1 MVFNVGNKKN
11 FSLNLNEL
19 EVEEFLFDFLK
30 ALIGFIGIRNQHW
43 TVQSSTYFLR
53 KIEFLVCILLKLI
66 YYMVYLQE
74 YYQNTGFCS
83 NTMHTR
89 AH

>member
-43 TVQSSTYFLR
+43 TVQSSTYFPR